1 MFSEEI
7 EAFRNKKGLSV
18 KEFCEVSRII
28 FSRYSKYQHGYFRFL
43 MIADAVRLL
52 AAFSGEIRISTLL
65 KWTDQRPL
73 SISRDFPEFA
83 FSCDDEADYERSDAV
98 FRQFYIQ
105 TVYDVFPLENSID
118 LLAAMAPPWD
128 RSVIGLPVLYNMYSL
143 MYTLRKIRKIR
154 FSGFSIPA
162 HTVQMHFQRRRLI
175 TRFTDLCE
183 YERAFESGGLYLLSE
198 LMYLSDRRRFGIR
211 LCG

>member
-1 MFSEEI
+1 MFSSEI
-7 EAFRNKKGLSV
+7 EAFRNRKGLPV
-18 KEFCEVSRII
+18 KDFCEVSRIS
-28 FSRYSKYQHGYFRFL
+28 FSRYSRYQHGYFRFL

-73 SISRDFPEFA
+73 RLSRDFSEFA
-83 FSCDDEADYERSDAV
+83 FSCDPDSDYERSDAV
-98 FRQFYIQ
+98 FRKFYIR

-118 LLAAMAPPWD
+118 LLAAMAHPWD

-143 MYTLRKIRKIR
+143 MYTLRNIRRIS
-154 FSGFSIPA
+154 FTGFSIPA
-162 HTVQMHFQRRRLI
+162 HTVQMHFQRRRLV
-175 TRFTDLCE
+175 TRFADLCE
-183 YERAFESGGLYLLSE
+183 YERSFESGGLYLLSE
-198 LMYLSDRRRFGIR
+198 LMYLNDRRRFGIR